1 MRYACFIEIERAFG
15 ACMNLIKKTLKTS
28 AARKPTAAELALL
41 KVLWQQ
47 GPATAKQVFERVQAD
62 RPEINQATVLRQLQI
77 MHSDGLLTRDESA
90 RSHVYAAAQAQEKLQ
105 TNLLQD
111 FIQRAFSGSGK
122 ELIMAALKEHVS
134 DTERAEIQAYLHE
147 KPPADKRET

>member
-1 MRYACFIEIERAFG
+1 
-15 ACMNLIKKTLKTS
+15 MNLIKKTLKNS

-41 KVLWQQ
+41 KVLWQH

-111 FIQRAFSGSGK
+111 FIQKAFSGSGK

-134 DTERAEIQAYLHE
+134 DSERAEIQAYLYGDKSAE
-147 KPPADKRET
+147 NKPGSAPEVLHGDKK

>member
-1 MRYACFIEIERAFG
+1 
-15 ACMNLIKKTLKTS
+15 MNLIKKTQKTS
-28 AARKPTAAELALL
+28 ATRKPTAAELALL

-47 GPATAKQVFERVQAD
+47 GPATAKQVFERVQVD

-77 MHSDGLLTRDESA
+77 MHSEGLLTRDESA

-147 KPPADKRET
+147 KPPADKHEN

>member
-1 MRYACFIEIERAFG
+1 MCATK
-15 ACMNLIKKTLKTS
+15 NLSISNSKIQQVQAS
-28 AARKPTAAELALL
+28 RKPTAAELALL
-41 KVLWQQ
+41 RVLWRD
-47 GPATAKQVFERVQAD
+47 GPATAKQVFERVQLD

-77 MHSDGLLTRDESA
+77 MHTDGLLSRDESA

-105 TNLLQD
+105 TNLLKD

-134 DTERAEIQAYLHE
+134 EQDRAEIQAFLHE
-147 KPPADKRET
+147 DKQP

>member
-1 MRYACFIEIERAFG
+1 MRTTKNSSATQS
-15 ACMNLIKKTLKTS
+15 NLTS
-28 AARKPTAAELALL
+28 TSTSTSGVQPLAASRKPTAAELALL
-41 KVLWQQ
+41 RVLWRD

-77 MHSDGLLTRDESA
+77 MHTDGLLSRDESA
-90 RSHVYAAAQAQEKLQ
+90 RSHVYAAAQPQEKLQ
-105 TNLLQD
+105 TNLLKD

-134 DTERAEIQAYLHE
+134 EQDRAEIQAYLHE
-147 KPPADKRET
+147 DK